1 MFIPIV
7 SEQSQLRWIVSSSD
21 SLQQQKYILL
31 RPSFKVPLIKQLEC
45 DGGTLSCLR
54 RLWCAALNE
63 TDERNPPLC
72 CALQGECV
80 NPQTERRGGGQKK
93 KIGHFHIYSSVR
105 SRAVWREKQSVR
117 DRGREEEEG
126 GLQPQELWGFTQ
138 AFLSLSSLFVKNSR
152 TLVHRHTQEE
162 HTRKGRQENGGVGE
176 GRKRKRKFPMR
187 LRRERQEGKT
197 RTRRSIHTGETK
209 YASSKG
215 EHAGERAARAIN
227 KARWQGL
234 NRQSI

>member
-72 CALQGECV
+72 CALRGECV
-80 NPQTERRGGGQKK
+80 NPQTERRGGGWQKK

-105 SRAVWREKQSVR
+105 SRAVWREKQCER
-117 DRGREEEEG
+117 QRKGGRGR
-126 GLQPQELWGFTQ
+126 
-138 AFLSLSSLFVKNSR
+138 
-152 TLVHRHTQEE
+152 
-162 HTRKGRQENGGVGE
+162 
-176 GRKRKRKFPMR
+176 
-187 LRRERQEGKT
+187 
-197 RTRRSIHTGETK
+197 
-209 YASSKG
+209 
-215 EHAGERAARAIN
+215 RAATTETLRFHTSLPLTFFSVCEKTDTLSCTDTHKRSTRGRAD
-227 KARWQGL
+227 RRTVGL
-234 NRQSI
+234 GRGGREGESFQWD